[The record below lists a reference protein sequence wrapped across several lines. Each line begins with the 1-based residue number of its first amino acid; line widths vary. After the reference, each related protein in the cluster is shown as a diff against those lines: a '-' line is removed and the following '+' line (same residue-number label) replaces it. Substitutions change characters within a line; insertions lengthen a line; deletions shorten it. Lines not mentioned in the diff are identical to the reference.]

1 MIYQAFSIYD
11 TAAITYSPPFY
22 FATKGLAIR
31 MFSETAADTNT
42 SIGRHPMDFT
52 LFHIGEFDDSNGQMI
67 PEITP
72 TPIIKAS
79 ETKPP
84 TEEL

>member
-1 MIYQAFSIYD
+1 MIFQAFTIYD
-11 TAAITYSPPFY
+11 TASATYSPPF
-22 FATKGLAIR
+22 FQSTKGLAIR
-31 MFSETAADTNT
+31 MFSETATDKTT

-52 LFHIGEFDDSNGQMI
+52 LFHTGEYDDQTGTMQ
-67 PEITP
+67 PALTP
-72 TPIIKAS
+72 VPIIKAS